1 MANEKQLIDPNAL
14 VDEISSL
21 TIHITGLRAGK
32 GVLEEFM
39 KEYRKSVLRIVEESP
54 TVDAVEV
61 VRCKD
66 CKRYSQSGLCNLYL
80 NVSHQM
86 KPDDF
91 CSYGERRSDG

>member
-1 MANEKQLIDPNAL
+1 MANEKRLIDANAL
-14 VDEISSL
+14 L
-21 TIHITGLRAGK
+21 KR
-32 GVLEEFM
+32 
-39 KEYRKSVLRIVEESP
+39 LRISYLYHKAKPYIDNAP

-61 VRCKD
+61 VWCKD

-91 CSYGERRSDG
+91 CSYGERREGE